1 MMNAK
6 LNRTLTL
13 WPLTLYGVGTIL
25 GAGIYVI
32 ISEVAVEAGALFPLS
47 FLVAAL
53 VAAIC
58 SLSYAEMSSRLPLS
72 AGEAVYV
79 KNAFG
84 WPPLTVLIGYAVAF
98 TGVMSAAVILRG
110 FHGYLSLFL
119 ETPQWLCTTVL
130 AFALMAVAIKGVK
143 ESVTVVAIITL
154 IEVTG
159 LLLVTFFGLPQ
170 VINHPE
176 VLVFPLADLDATIF
190 AGAFVAFFAFIGF
203 EDMVNMAEETKDAET
218 VLPKAIILAL
228 VISTLLYFAVA
239 ISTQAS
245 LSLEE
250 ITASKAP
257 LALVIERYSSL
268 PPEVM
273 GLIGMVAIINGG
285 LVQVI
290 MVSRLIYGMA
300 KLNRAPKVFAKVS
313 ERTRTPIVATVTFSL
328 IIWVLS
334 LSLEIGNL
342 AKLASSIILLVFF
355 SVNASLIAIRLK
367 PGVERAGFQVPLAFP
382 IIGAATCVLLLGLV
396 VLF

>member
-1 MMNAK
+1 MMNTK

-47 FLVAAL
+47 FLVAAS

-58 SLSYAEMSSRLPLS
+58 SLSYAEMSSRYPQS

-84 WPPLTVLIGYAVAF
+84 WPLLTVFIGYAVAF
-98 TGVMSAAVILRG
+98 TGIMSAAAILRG

-130 AFALMAVAIKGVK
+130 AFTLMAVAIKGVK
-143 ESVTVVAIITL
+143 ESVAVVATITM

-159 LLLVTFFGLPQ
+159 LLLVIFFGLPQ
-170 VINHPE
+170 VIDHPE
-176 VLVFPLADLDATIF
+176 ALTNPLANLDTTIF

-218 VLPKAIILAL
+218 VLPRAILLAL

-245 LSLEE
+245 LSLDA

-300 KLNRAPKVFAKVS
+300 KLNRAPKVFSKVS
-313 ERTRTPIVATVTFSL
+313 ERTRTPIISTVTFSTV
-328 IIWVLS
+328 IWVLS

-342 AKLASSIILLVFF
+342 AKLASFIILVVFF
-355 SVNASLIAIRLK
+355 SVNASLIVIRLK

-382 IIGAATCVLLLGLV
+382 IMGATTCVLLLGLV